1 MDKQAMNAA
10 KGRIETNNGT
20 YQDLAVLGEYYFAR
34 LAELGIAIEEASKN
48 GDPRELT
55 EGLGMNVAN
64 TACEM
69 ASYFDYE
76 AGKKQDGQ
84 QSDAKSQSI
93 DEKQLKAVLFELSSC
108 TSFLSDTSR
117 LLQEFHLF
125 DEDNQGAILS
135 SVYIEQLAEAMHVMT
150 GKQFELLSILEAQLG
165 IHGTAFD
172 KADIGLFETPKALSM
187 FKS

>member
-1 MDKQAMNAA
+1 MDKQVMNAA
-10 KGRIETNNGT
+10 KGRIEANKGT
-20 YQDLAVLGEYYFAR
+20 YKDLAILGEYYFAR
-34 LAELGIAIEEASKN
+34 LAELGIAIEEAGKN

-55 EGLGMNVAN
+55 EGLGINVAD

-69 ASYFDYE
+69 ASYFGYE
-76 AGKKQDGQ
+76 ADKKQDSQ
-84 QSDAKSQSI
+84 QSDDKCNSF
-93 DEKQLKAVLFELSSC
+93 DEKQLKAVLFELTSC

-150 GKQFELLSILEAQLG
+150 GKQFELLSNLEAQIG
-165 IHGTAFD
+165 IHGTAID
-172 KADIGLFETPKALSM
+172 KGDIGLFETPQTLSL
-187 FKS
+187 FKT